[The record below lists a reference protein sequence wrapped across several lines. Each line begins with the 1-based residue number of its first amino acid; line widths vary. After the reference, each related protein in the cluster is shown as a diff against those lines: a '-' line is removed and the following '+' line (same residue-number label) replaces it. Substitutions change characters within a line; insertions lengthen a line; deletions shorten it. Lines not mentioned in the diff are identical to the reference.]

1 MKLFYSDKWHYP
13 LPENHRFP
21 YHKYKL
27 LRERVTQLQAHYAF
41 DLVPAPAVSEVE
53 LARAHS
59 LGYIRRFHN
68 GELSKAEVREI
79 GLPWSPAYVERAKR
93 STGATVAAAFA
104 ALEDGVGVSLASGTH
119 HASAEKGG
127 GFCVF
132 NDSAVAARAVQAE
145 GRVRNV
151 LVIDT
156 DVHQGNGT
164 AAITQTDS
172 TIYTFSIHGEKN
184 FPFRKVPSNL
194 DIGLPT
200 GTGDMA
206 YLAALQSG
214 LDQIFREF
222 SPHMVLWIAGADP
235 YEGDRLGKLSLTMR
249 GLAARDEM
257 VINACTSRQL
267 PLVATMGGGYAPN
280 IDESVSVSYQTV
292 AALIKTFARPLG

>member
-1 MKLFYSDKWHYP
+1 MKIFYSDKWHYP
-13 LPENHRFP
+13 LPDNHRFP
-21 YHKYKL
+21 YEKYRL
-27 LRERVTQLQAHYAF
+27 LRERVTQLQRQYDFA
-41 DLVPAPAVSEVE
+41 LLPAPAVTDEE
-53 LARAHS
+53 LLRAHS
-59 LGYIRRFHN
+59 AGYVERFRN
-68 GELSKAEVREI
+68 GTLTDREVREI
-79 GLPWSPAYVERAKR
+79 GLPWSLEYVERARR
-93 STGATVAAAFA
+93 SAGATVAAAFA

-132 NDSAVAARAVQAE
+132 NDSVIAARALQAE

-164 AAITQTDS
+164 AAITQNDS

-206 YLAALQSG
+206 YLGALQGG
-214 LDQIFREF
+214 LDQVFAEF
-222 SPHMVLWIAGADP
+222 SPHLVLWIAGADP
-235 YEGDRLGKLSLTMR
+235 YENDRLGKLSLTMN

-257 VINACTSRQL
+257 VIQTCLRHKL
-267 PLVATMGGGYAPN
+267 PMVVTMGGGYAPK
-280 IDESVSVSYQTV
+280 IEESVAVSFQTV
-292 AALIKTFARPLG
+292 AALIQTFATTLE